1 MSTMLLFLLIL
12 LLISSS
18 VLAASN
24 PFSNAMEILSTS
36 GYLSMALTLEITSK
50 RLHLESSAAT
60 IFAPLDIAFARL
72 GQLSVLDLQY
82 HISPVRLSGY
92 YLDSLPFGTRIPTL
106 LPNHSLIVTTSLSY
120 FDGKLSIN
128 GISIEES
135 ALVDFG
141 SLIIFGMSEFFNSS
155 LEISPNLTPAP
166 APSPSPVTSLGNTS
180 QNESTGLDVDFFGQA
195 SHLLMPRGYSIM
207 GTFLDAQLFGIK
219 NQTRLT
225 IFAPVD
231 QAMDAYAKN
240 VSDYSSI
247 FRKHVVPGL
256 FPRQDLEGFN
266 DGTSLPTF
274 SGGFM
279 INLTK
284 SGDVLVLN
292 GVPVIFPDMYQSDWL
307 IIHGLNQLLM
317 PPLKEEE
324 LVGESFS
331 ELDGAEDKPD
341 VLDFDD
347 YVYGAP

>member
-1 MSTMLLFLLIL
+1 
-12 LLISSS
+12 
-18 VLAASN
+18 
-24 PFSNAMEILSTS
+24 MEILSTS

-60 IFAPLDIAFARL
+60 IFAPLDIALARL

-141 SLIIFGMSEFFNSS
+141 CLIIFGTSEFFNSS

-180 QNESTGLDVDFFGQA
+180 QNESTGLD
-195 SHLLMPRGYSIM
+195 
-207 GTFLDAQLFGIK
+207 

-292 GVPVIFPDMYQSDWL
+292 GVPVIFPEMYQSDWL

>member
-1 MSTMLLFLLIL
+1 
-12 LLISSS
+12 
-18 VLAASN
+18 
-24 PFSNAMEILSTS
+24 MEILSTS

-274 SGGFM
+274 SGGFT

-292 GVPVIFPDMYQSDWL
+292 DVPVIFPDMYQSDWL
-307 IIHGLNQLLM
+307 IIHGLNQLLT

>member
-1 MSTMLLFLLIL
+1 
-12 LLISSS
+12 
-18 VLAASN
+18 
-24 PFSNAMEILSTS
+24 MEILSTS

-82 HISPVRLSGY
+82 HISLVRLSGY

-347 YVYGAP
+347 YVYGTP

>member
-1 MSTMLLFLLIL
+1 MATMLLFLLIL

-18 VLAASN
+18 VLEASS
-24 PFSNAMEILSTS
+24 PFSNALEILSTS
-36 GYLSMALTLEITSK
+36 GYLSMASTLEITSK

-82 HISPVRLSGY
+82 HISPLRLSGY

-135 ALVDFG
+135 ALVDFV

-155 LEISPNLTPAP
+155 LEISPNLTPAPAP

-180 QNESTGLDVDFFGQA
+180 QNESTGLDVDFSGQA
-195 SHLLMPRGYSIM
+195 SRLLMSKGYSIM
-207 GTFLDAQLFGIK
+207 GTFLDAHLFGIK

-231 QAMDAYAKN
+231 QAMDA
-240 VSDYSSI
+240 
-247 FRKHVVPGL
+247 
-256 FPRQDLEGFN
+256 
-266 DGTSLPTF
+266 
-274 SGGFM
+274 
-279 INLTK
+279 
-284 SGDVLVLN
+284 
-292 GVPVIFPDMYQSDWL
+292 
-307 IIHGLNQLLM
+307 
-317 PPLKEEE
+317 
-324 LVGESFS
+324 
-331 ELDGAEDKPD
+331 
-341 VLDFDD
+341 
-347 YVYGAP
+347 